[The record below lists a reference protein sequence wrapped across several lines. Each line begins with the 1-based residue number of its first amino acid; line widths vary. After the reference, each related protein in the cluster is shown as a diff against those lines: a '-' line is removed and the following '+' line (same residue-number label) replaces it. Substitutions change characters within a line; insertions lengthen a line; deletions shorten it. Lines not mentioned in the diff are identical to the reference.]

1 MSDQTQHYDD
11 MFAGLLE
18 EVWGEGYMSPGGP
31 AEVARVLEG
40 LDLSGL
46 RVLDIGCGTGAI
58 AVSLVQDHG
67 AAQAVGIDVEAHVCD
82 EARARAKQNGVSDK
96 VDITLV
102 EPGPLPFDAGSFDLV
117 FSKDSIIHIADKE
130 ALAADIF
137 HVLKPGGV
145 FAASDWL
152 TNHDGEMS
160 PAMQRYVDLEGLGFA
175 MASPERYAAAMTD
188 AGFKDVKT
196 TSRNA
201 WYLAQAGGELEF
213 LTGAER
219 PRLEQSY
226 GAQLVADN
234 VEVWNAMIA
243 VLKTGE
249 LCPHHLR
256 GHKPG

>member
-1 MSDQTQHYDD
+1 MTEQTQHYDD

-31 AEVARVLEG
+31 EEVTRVLDG
-40 LDLSGL
+40 LDLTGM

-58 AVSLVQDHG
+58 ALSLVQDHG
-67 AAQAVGIDVEAHVCD
+67 ARQAVGIDVEAHVCN
-82 EARARAKQNGVSDK
+82 EARARAANAGASDT
-96 VDITLV
+96 VEIILV

-130 ALAADIF
+130 ALASDIF
-137 HVLKPGGV
+137 RVLRPGGV

-160 PAMQRYVDLEGLGFA
+160 PAMKRYVELEGLGFA

-188 AGFKDVKT
+188 AGFRDVRT
-196 TSRNA
+196 LSRNA
-201 WYLAQAGGELEF
+201 WYLEQARIERAF
-213 LTGAER
+213 LTGPER
-219 PRLEQSY
+219 PRLEQAY

-243 VLKTGE
+243 VLETGE

-256 GHKPG
+256 GYKP